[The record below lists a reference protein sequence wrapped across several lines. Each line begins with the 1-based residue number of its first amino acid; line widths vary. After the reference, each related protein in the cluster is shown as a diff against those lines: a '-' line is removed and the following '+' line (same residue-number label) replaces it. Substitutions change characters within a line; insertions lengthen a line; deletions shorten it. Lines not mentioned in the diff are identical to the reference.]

1 MWKRLKIPT
10 TPSHRCTNGFSK
22 LRIQVLT
29 VSQGLQQTLPLR
41 IRLLLSYWYQWMTLF
56 VFDWQGSFLE
66 YPVTWM
72 ITNKIGWIMICQ
84 NIYKNISI
92 YIYTRICII
101 VFMCFQAYLLISYTS
116 KPVLLTCPSED
127 FWEIWRRIF
136 SFPFFW
142 PPMHWGNLRL
152 YHHAL
157 QWKVSRGS
165 FPGFCL
171 ILMAD

>member
-10 TPSHRCTNGFSK
+10 TRSHRCTNGFSK

-56 VFDWQGSFLE
+56 VFDWRGSFLE

-84 NIYKNISI
+84 NICIYIHI
-92 YIYTRICII
+92 YIYIHTYMYYCIH
-101 VFMCFQAYLLISYTS
+101 VFSSIFTNIIYFQTCTS
-116 KPVLLTCPSED
+116 HLPFGGL
-127 FWEIWRRIF
+127 
-136 SFPFFW
+136 FFW

-165 FPGFCL
+165 FPCFCL
-171 ILMAD
+171 ILMADF

>member
-41 IRLLLSYWYQWMTLF
+41 ICLLLSYWYQWMTLF

-84 NIYKNISI
+84 NIYKNIYTYI
-92 YIYTRICII
+92 YIHTYMYYCIHVFSSIFTRYSSAPPPGPTFFKYNPINI
-101 VFMCFQAYLLISYTS
+101 YSYT
-116 KPVLLTCPSED
+116 LLVIKKTILHKSCK
-127 FWEIWRRIF
+127 WKK
-136 SFPFFW
+136 
-142 PPMHWGNLRL
+142 MQK
-152 YHHAL
+152 L
-157 QWKVSRGS
+157 QKHRENQKNQ
-165 FPGFCL
+165 
-171 ILMAD
+171 

>member
-10 TPSHRCTNGFSK
+10 APSHRCTNGFSE

-56 VFDWQGSFLE
+56 VFDWRGSFLE
-66 YPVTWM
+66 YPETWM

-84 NIYKNISI
+84 NINIYTHI

-101 VFMCFQAYLLISYTS
+101 VFTCFQAYLLISYTY

-127 FWEIWRRIF
+127 FFFGHRCAEGIF
-136 SFPFFW
+136 ASIITPCNEKSGDPFLAFVSFWW
-142 PPMHWGNLRL
+142 PI
-152 YHHAL
+152 
-157 QWKVSRGS
+157 
-165 FPGFCL
+165 F
-171 ILMAD
+171 